1 VPRGFSVSHPGIG
14 TVRTLVGKRTK
25 SRGRRSVQG
34 KTASPDP
41 QMPVPNDRPPLQ
53 ARQRPAWSRWIVSGV
68 ILAGIFLWAY
78 WPTLSSLASTWNR
91 EPDYSHGFLVTP
103 LAVFFLWI
111 RRDRFPGIKGQLAWL
126 GLIPIGLSVGM
137 RIVAARFYMDAM
149 DGWSILL
156 WVAGVVWLFGGWRVL
171 WWSLPAVAFLWFMV
185 PLPFRAE
192 RWLSVPLQGVNTK
205 LSCWALQI
213 LGQPALAEGHR
224 IWLGDHPLDV
234 ERACCGLRILVGT
247 VALAFAYVIIV
258 RPPWWEKIA
267 LLAGVIPIALVAN
280 STRIV
285 ATGLLYRYVSG
296 DVAQAFA
303 HDSAGWAMIVL
314 AAGLFGL
321 LLWYLSKLLP
331 EVELVGVGAVVDRE
345 HGRGRT
351 TTATSAP
358 IEQQSQ

>member
-1 VPRGFSVSHPGIG
+1 VQRHRPEAR
-14 TVRTLVGKRTK
+14 
-25 SRGRRSVQG
+25 SRKQR
-34 KTASPDP
+34 AA
-41 QMPVPNDRPPLQ
+41 
-53 ARQRPAWSRWIVSGV
+53 ARQAPAERRPSPAGQSPGA
-68 ILAGIFLWAY
+68 LAKQNWPRLAALGGLLAAVFLWAY
-78 WPTLSSLASTWNR
+78 WPTLSSLVDTWGR
-91 EPDYSHGFLVTP
+91 EPDYSHGFLVAP

-111 RRDRFPGIKGQLAWL
+111 RRDRFPGIKGRLAWP

-137 RIVAARFYMDAM
+137 RIFAARFYMDAI

-156 WVAGVVWLFGGWRVL
+156 WIVGVVWLFGGWRVL

-213 LGQPALAEGHR
+213 LGLPALAEGHR
-224 IWLGDHPLDV
+224 IWLGDYPLDI

-258 RPPWWEKIA
+258 RPPWWEKVV

-285 ATGLLYRYVSG
+285 ATGLLYRYASG
-296 DVAQAFA
+296 EAAQAFA
-303 HDSAGWAMIVL
+303 HDSAGWVMIVL
-314 AAGLFGL
+314 AAGLFAL
-321 LLWYLSKLLP
+321 VLWYLSKLVR
-331 EVELVGVGAVVDRE
+331 EVELVEVGTIVRRE
-345 HGRGRT
+345 RT
-351 TTATSAP
+351 WDQTTEPTSAP
-358 IEQQSQ
+358 IEQQLL

>member
-1 VPRGFSVSHPGIG
+1 MNPSAREKVNRRQQNWPR
-14 TVRTLVGKRTK
+14 
-25 SRGRRSVQG
+25 
-34 KTASPDP
+34 
-41 QMPVPNDRPPLQ
+41 
-53 ARQRPAWSRWIVSGV
+53 
-68 ILAGIFLWAY
+68 LAALGGLLAAVFAWAY
-78 WPTLSSLASTWNR
+78 WPTLGSLVGTWSR
-91 EPDYSHGFLVTP
+91 EPDYSHGFLVAP
-103 LAVFFLWI
+103 LAVFFLWV
-111 RRDRFPGIKGQLAWL
+111 RRDRFPGIKGRLAWL

-137 RIVAARFYMDAM
+137 RIFAARFYMDAI

-156 WVAGVVWLFGGWRVL
+156 WIAGVVWLFGGWRVL

-224 IWLGDHPLDV
+224 IWLGDYPLDI

-258 RPPWWEKIA
+258 RPPWWEKGV

-296 DVAQAFA
+296 EVAQAFA

-314 AAGLFGL
+314 AAGLFAL
-321 LLWYLSKLLP
+321 VLWYLSKLVR
-331 EVELVGVGAVVDRE
+331 EVELVEVGAIVRRE
-345 HGRGRT
+345 RSWGRT
-351 TTATSAP
+351 AEATPAP